1 MRTRTA
7 PTAAALALSI
17 GLLATACGGGDD
29 DTDTTG
35 GEGGGDS
42 GAVSGEVTMWIYP
55 AIADEATHRGFW
67 DDTVA
72 AFNQEY
78 PDVEV
83 SVEIFPWAD
92 RDQALTTAIAG
103 NSAPDVVYLIPDQ
116 LPAYARN
123 IEPIDDYLSEDEK
136 ADYRPNVVDSVSID
150 GQMMGAPILQS
161 VLALVCN
168 KQVFDAVGQTEYPET
183 WDDLLEM
190 APTFKDAGFDM
201 TAYGGDVANS
211 LNLSFYP
218 LLWQAGGDVFNEDGT
233 EVAFNSDE
241 GVRALEFVQQ
251 LVEGGFVDP
260 AQLTTEPPLEQT
272 RIAQNKVACVWHM
285 EPQYLVDF
293 WGEENVIVRPPLKDA
308 EQIQYGTVGSLSML
322 SSAEDKEAAGA
333 WIDFATSAE
342 RSAEYD
348 TAGRFFSTK
357 ESVGALY
364 EGDPILGELE
374 QFAGMTT
381 VGPLNE
387 HAREVMGVLAPEIQ
401 AVLVGDK
408 DPQQALDDAA
418 EAANPLLG

>member
-1 MRTRTA
+1 MRTRNA
-7 PTAAALALSI
+7 PTAAVLALGI
-17 GLLATACGGGDD
+17 GLLATACGGD
-29 DTDTTG
+29 DTDDAG
-35 GEGGGDS
+35 GEGG
-42 GAVSGEVTMWIYP
+42 VSGEVTMWTYP
-55 AIADEATHRGFW
+55 AIADEPTHRAFW
-67 DDTVA
+67 DDTIA
-72 AFNQEY
+72 AFNEEY
-78 PDVEV
+78 PDVDV
-83 SVEIFPWAD
+83 TVEIFPWAD

-136 ADYRPNVVDSVSID
+136 ADYRQNVVDSVSID

-183 WDDLLEM
+183 WDDLLTM
-190 APTFKDAGFDM
+190 APAFQAAGYDM
-201 TAYGGDVANS
+201 TAYRGDVANS

-218 LLWQAGGDVFNEDGT
+218 LLWQAGGDVFNDDGT

-251 LVEGGFVDP
+251 LVEDGYVDSAP
-260 AQLTTEPPLEQT
+260 LTTEPPLEQT
-272 RIAQNKVACVWHM
+272 RIAQNKVACIWDM

-293 WGEENVIVRPPLKDA
+293 WGAENVVVRPPLSDA

-322 SSAEDKEAAGA
+322 RTSENKDAAGA
-333 WIDFATSAE
+333 WIDFVTAAD
-342 RSAEYD
+342 RAAEYD

-357 ESVGALY
+357 ESVGTLY
-364 EGDPILGELE
+364 DGDPILGELE
-374 QFAGMTT
+374 QYAGLTT
-381 VGPLNE
+381 VGPLNA

-408 DPQQALDDAA
+408 DPRQALDDAA
-418 EAANPLLG
+418 AAANALLG